1 MNGSERPPLRRVV
14 VALDPAAQC
23 RAALDLAARLAAQS
37 EAELVGLFVE
47 ESELLAA
54 AALPVTRALRGP
66 GAEGEALD
74 PATME
79 RGLRAWAAQAEA
91 TLASAAQ
98 RWRVKSSFRVA
109 RGRVGETLIAEAEGS
124 DLLALGT
131 VGRPSGRRR
140 LGATA
145 RELARQAP
153 CTLLLMRGEAHAGRP
168 VLVLFEGDES
178 ALALAEQ
185 LARLD
190 RSPMTILASDE
201 ERAEVATAWLDR
213 QGRTAAVRV
222 LEDDEPERASH
233 LLETE
238 PCGTV
243 ILERRG
249 RLGAAID
256 AERVLAGPAASVI
269 LLG

>member
-1 MNGSERPPLRRVV
+1 MKGSERPPLRRVV

-47 ESELLAA
+47 ESELLTA
-54 AALPVTRALRGP
+54 AALPVTRALRGH
-66 GAEGEALD
+66 GAEEEALD
-74 PATME
+74 PAKME

-109 RGRVGETLIAEAEGS
+109 RGHVGETLIAEAAGS

-131 VGRPSGRRR
+131 VGRPSGRQR

-145 RELARQAP
+145 RELARRAP
-153 CTLLLMRGEAHAGRP
+153 CTLLLMRGEARAGQP
-168 VLVLFEGDES
+168 VLVLFEGDVS
-178 ALALAEQ
+178 ALALAVQ

-190 RSPMTILASDE
+190 RSPLKILAADQAQ
-201 ERAEVATAWLDR
+201 AETAEAWLDR
-213 QGRTAAVRV
+213 HGRTAPLRV
-222 LEDDEPERASH
+222 LDQDDPEKISH
-233 LLETE
+233 MLEIE

-249 RLGAAID
+249 RLGSAVD

>member
-1 MNGSERPPLRRVV
+1 MKSGERPPLRRVV

-54 AALPVTRALRGP
+54 AALPVTRALRSHGS
-66 GAEGEALD
+66 ADEALD
-74 PATME
+74 TAKME
-79 RGLRAWAAQAEA
+79 HGLRAWAARAEA

-109 RGRVGETLIAEAEGS
+109 RGRVGETLIAEAAGS

-131 VGRPSGRRR
+131 VGRPSGRQR

-153 CTLLLMRGEAHAGRP
+153 CTLLLMRGEARVGRP
-168 VLVLFEGDES
+168 VLVLFEGDRN

-190 RSPMTILASDE
+190 HVPLEILVSGE
-201 ERAEVATAWLDR
+201 EQAKAAATWLDEH
-213 QGRTAAVRV
+213 GRKAPVRM
-222 LEDDEPERASH
+222 LEEDDPEPVSH

-243 ILERRG
+243 ILERKG

-256 AERVLAGPAASVI
+256 AERVLAGPATSVI